1 MRNRGSAT
9 FRAVSEVVEKP
20 LRADARRN
28 REKVLEAARAVFADQ
43 GVDAQMDDVA
53 RRADVGVGTVYR
65 HFPTKDAL
73 FVAIIQERLRSV
85 GEVARKLAEG
95 PAAGRAFFGF
105 FERMVRDASLNKA
118 LFDAL
123 AASGGFNQELT
134 AEARQVMM
142 TGLGDLLDKAQAA
155 GEVRADLTAA
165 DVKTLMVG
173 CLTMARQGTT
183 DPGLIVGVVCDGMRP
198 VSPVRTPEA

>member
-1 MRNRGSAT
+1 M
-9 FRAVSEVVEKP
+9 
-20 LRADARRN
+20 RADARRN
-28 REKVLEAARAVFADQ
+28 RARVLEVAQQVFAEEGLAVPIDEI
-43 GVDAQMDDVA
+43 A
-53 RRADVGVGTVYR
+53 RRAGVGVGTVYR

-123 AASGGFNQELT
+123 AAGGGLNQELT

-142 TGLGDLLDKAQAA
+142 TGLGDLLAKAQEA
-155 GEVRADLTAA
+155 GEVRPDLTAA
-165 DVKTLMVG
+165 DVKTLIVG
-173 CLTMARQGTT
+173 CLSMARQGTA
-183 DPGLIVGVVCDGMRP
+183 DPGLMVGVVCAGMRP